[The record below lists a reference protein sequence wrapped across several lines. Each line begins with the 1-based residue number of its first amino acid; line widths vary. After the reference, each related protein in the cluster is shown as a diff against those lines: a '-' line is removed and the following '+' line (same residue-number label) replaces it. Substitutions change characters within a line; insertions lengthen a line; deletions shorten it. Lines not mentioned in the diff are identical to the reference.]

1 MKVGIQITSRHS
13 LRGWEVPMRVG
24 QRIKRAALSS
34 IAAMAAIGLVF
45 AAKNRGSAEEPIDTP
60 PSIQSLDANSLGIDS
75 LDSYDASLIGTLSSS
90 PVWDASPKS
99 QLRIFPAVLETRRF
113 GPVEECE
120 PEFYAL
126 RNSAEPGF
134 DMTPPGFGWGGGWNG
149 GGGWWPFGYSWGY
162 NWPRFGWSL
171 GAPFPRY
178 GFGLVGYNRYY
189 YRPWYASPSPQVW
202 STRFPWYSPGGVGP
216 NIYQPWY
223 QSRNALPWYS
233 PYGIGPNIYTPSYSW
248 QSYYPWYSPNGPGP
262 NIYTP
267 PAQYDGCFY
276 W

>member
-1 MKVGIQITSRHS
+1 
-13 LRGWEVPMRVG
+13 MRVD
-24 QRIKRAALSS
+24 QRITHCVISS
-34 IAAMAAIGLVF
+34 IAALAVIAILFAIAHRARAA
-45 AAKNRGSAEEPIDTP
+45 EPIVTP
-60 PSIQSLDANSLGIDS
+60 QAALSTDVGPAATGAIDYADPSLVDNLNDGPAWDI
-75 LDSYDASLIGTLSSS
+75 S
-90 PVWDASPKS
+90 PSG
-99 QLRIFPAVLETRRF
+99 QLRVFPAVLETRRF
-113 GPVEECE
+113 GPVEEYE

-126 RNSAEPGF
+126 RNGCEPGF
-134 DMTPPGFGWGGGWNG
+134 DMTPPALGWGGWGGGGWNRW
-149 GGGWWPFGYSWGY
+149 GGWWPFGFSWGSR
-162 NWPRFGWSL
+162 WPGFGWSL

-178 GFGLVGYNRYY
+178 GFGLVGYNRFF
-189 YRPWYASPSPQVW
+189 YRPWYSSPSPQVW

-233 PYGIGPNIYTPSYSW
+233 PFGVGPNIYTPSYLW

-267 PAQYDGCFY
+267 PWQYDGCFY